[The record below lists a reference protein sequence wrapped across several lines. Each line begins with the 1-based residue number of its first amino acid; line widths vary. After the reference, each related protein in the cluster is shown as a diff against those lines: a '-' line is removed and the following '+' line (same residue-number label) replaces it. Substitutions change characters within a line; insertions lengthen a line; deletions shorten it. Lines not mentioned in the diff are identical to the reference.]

1 MKPNKKLV
9 IFLLLIIAGY
19 VAFGLF
25 STAIRAKGYVYPDGS
40 FLFLREDQ
48 FIDFFNVNQMVSER
62 LPYVKYYSTYPPL
75 ILAVA

>member
-19 VAFGLF
+19 VTFGLF
-25 STAIRAKGYVYPDGS
+25 SMAIRAKGYVYPDGS

-48 FIDFFNVNQMVSER
+48 FMEDRKSVV
-62 LPYVKYYSTYPPL
+62 
-75 ILAVA
+75 